1 MSNIN
6 NEVVKAL
13 LCKESEVMYKF
24 HNTIEEVLRLGY
36 ETERG
41 KETVNRLFESVDY
54 SMEQLNRQIN
64 VINKQ

>member
-13 LCKESEVMYKF
+13 LHKESEVMSKF

-54 SMEQLNRQIN
+54 SMGQLNRQIKL
-64 VINKQ
+64 INKQ

>member
-6 NEVVKAL
+6 NEVIKAL
-13 LCKESEVMYKF
+13 LCKESEVMSKF

>member
-13 LCKESEVMYKF
+13 LCKESEVMCKF